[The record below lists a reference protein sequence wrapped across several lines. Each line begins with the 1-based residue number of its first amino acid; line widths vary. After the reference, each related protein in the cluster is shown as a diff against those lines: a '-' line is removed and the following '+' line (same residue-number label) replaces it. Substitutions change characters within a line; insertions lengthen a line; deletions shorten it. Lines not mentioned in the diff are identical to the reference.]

1 MTELTFSFPCND
13 EQLIGIIHLPE
24 QCRKTGI
31 LMLSA
36 GELQYRAGCAR
47 QLVTFAR
54 KFARRGTAV
63 MRFDQRGIGDSVGDM
78 GVYQDLGPDINTAI
92 AQFRAQVPGLETV
105 VLWGGCD
112 AAAAIMINAHS
123 DPQVSGWILSNP
135 FLATDKVKAIVSRQ
149 QLLQRLLQPDFYRK
163 LLVKRSLI
171 AAYLR
176 TAIARPFKKRSPMT
190 GAGESSVAAPKAVKI
205 PADLPIKMQQG
216 LADFKGSTLLVMS
229 ERSLV
234 RQQFDAFTAR
244 HKRWKTALRSPDVTR
259 VDVESADQTFSTPA
273 AQQAFIAASIEW
285 LEAGGN

>member
-1 MTELTFSFPCND
+1 
-13 EQLIGIIHLPE
+13 
-24 QCRKTGI
+24 
-31 LMLSA
+31 MLSA

-54 KFARRGTAV
+54 QFALRGTE
-63 MRFDQRGIGDSVGDM
+63 M
-78 GVYQDLGPDINTAI
+78 GFYQELGPDINAAI
-92 AQFRAQVPGLETV
+92 KQFFAKVPGLENV

-112 AAAAIMINAHS
+112 AAAAIMINGHS
-123 DPQVSGWILSNP
+123 DPRLSGWILSNP
-135 FLATDKVKAIVSRQ
+135 FLATDKVKALVSRQ
-149 QLLQRLLQPDFYRK
+149 QLLQQLLQPGFYRK
-163 LLVKRSLI
+163 LLAKRSSI

-176 TAIARPFKKRSPMT
+176 TAVTKPFKKSPMT
-190 GAGESSVAAPKAVKI
+190 GTAESSVVAPKAAKI

-216 LADFKGSTLLVMS
+216 LADFGGSTLLVMS

-244 HKRWKTALRSPDVTR
+244 SRPWKTALRSPAVTR

-285 LEAGGN
+285 LEAAGN